1 MFPLQASIPVY
12 ANKWFYVMGDFSRKT
27 GLQVYSDGELVDG
40 DVLGTNGNH
49 VKSDNPQNFF
59 VGSSVNQGAHA
70 RFQLASI
77 STFKG
82 ALSPKTI
89 SHIYSY
95 FWRQGKFMLW
105 LTLASPSYFAVR
117 KLLTFSPNFFPL
129 KIVADVTSSYLLFPA
144 VNCRVHHSFQMFP
157 AKNPWLVKFQ
167 NAVLSWKNNN
177 NSIKAS
183 KEHLLKRLAIFL

>member
-1 MFPLQASIPVY
+1 MY
-12 ANKWFYVMGDFSRKT
+12 ANKWFYIMGDFSRKT

-95 FWRQGKFMLW
+95 FWRQGEERTRHLVALK
-105 LTLASPSYFAVR
+105 YGNH
-117 KLLTFSPNFFPL
+117 LLLPL
-129 KIVADVTSSYLLFPA
+129 IIYLFPSKRCPGSHIQLRDCFSA
-144 VNCRVHHSFQMFP
+144 IRLFHI
-157 AKNPWLVKFQ
+157 ALI
-167 NAVLSWKNNN
+167 LS
-177 NSIKAS
+177 
-183 KEHLLKRLAIFL
+183 